1 MVLNDGKTQEIGRR
15 QPECKLATERRGL
28 EFVQSSSRHD
38 GVNPLGTYSPDCSR
52 QDSSRTTIDERETPP
67 GKILERLD
75 FIENAY
81 LSYVDG
87 HQRDLET
94 RLLES
99 KQQKEAFK
107 AVVQEL
113 KKEIY
118 DLVSDNEQSEQNE

>member
-1 MVLNDGKTQEIGRR
+1 MVLNDGKTQETDRG
-15 QPECKLATERRGL
+15 QPEHNLPTQQRRVGL
-28 EFVQSSSRHD
+28 IQDSSRPD
-38 GVNPLGTYSPDCSR
+38 GANPHRSNSPSRSR
-52 QDSSRTTIDERETPP
+52 QDSSGTTINERETPP

-107 AVVQEL
+107 SAVQEL
-113 KKEIY
+113 KQEIY